1 MTLVAFSTGRPT
13 VRSHRARSALAVNF
27 QEVVHSALAV
37 KADVAKR
44 Q

>member
-1 MTLVAFSTGRPT
+1 MLNSRF
-13 VRSHRARSALAVNF
+13 RSVLAVNF
-27 QEVVHSALAV
+27 QEVVHSVPAV

>member
-1 MTLVAFSTGRPT
+1 MLLPAG
-13 VRSHRARSALAVNF
+13 ARSFSSNSVRAAALAVNF